1 MRATR
6 LGRVVPTVLL
16 TLAACTPAA
25 QRFTE
30 RGIELAG
37 AGNLTAAEASFRDA
51 IANDPS
57 YAMAA
62 YQLGVLAEDRADDR
76 LARAWYRRAASRAK
90 DVRVD
95 EYGRPVLLSV
105 WALRGLDRVTRRIAA
120 EEAPPMPA
128 VPSTPA
134 LHE

>member
-1 MRATR
+1 MLVGR
-6 LGRVVPTVLL
+6 LASIALAA
-16 TLAACTPAA
+16 LAACTPAA

-30 RGIELAG
+30 RGLELAD
-37 AGNLTAAEASFRDA
+37 AGDLAAAEASFRDA
-51 IANDPS
+51 IADDPS

-76 LARAWYRRAASRAK
+76 LARAWYRRAATRAK

-120 EEAPPMPA
+120 EETPAPPAAASAP
-128 VPSTPA
+128 
-134 LHE
+134 EIRD